1 MKKIGNRFL
10 LGASFALS
18 AVTVIC
24 AVNILT
30 GLIKSASP
38 DTPESYYFFMQIA
51 NIYLSI
57 AIGLNG
63 IFSVICSS
71 VLLYRRTY
79 KIASAISIFLC
90 LFSFIC
96 VLAFFLM

>member
-18 AVTVIC
+18 TVAVIC

-38 DTPESYYFFMQIA
+38 DTPESYYFFMRIA
-51 NIYLSI
+51 NIYLST

-63 IFSVICSS
+63 LCSVICSS
-71 VLLYRRTY
+71 VLLWRKTH
-79 KIASAISIFLC
+79 KIAAAVSIFLC

>member
-1 MKKIGNRFL
+1 MKKIGNKFL
-10 LGASFALS
+10 LGASYALS
-18 AVTVIC
+18 VISVIC

-38 DTPESYYFFMQIA
+38 DTSESYIFFMKIA
-51 NIYLSI
+51 NIYLSA

-71 VLLYRRTY
+71 VLLYRKTY
-79 KIASAISIFLC
+79 KIASAVSISLC